1 MKRTALAVRTALL
14 VTLFVTPA
22 VVPACFA
29 GDDPAGLGKGA
40 LVIVGG
46 ALTSDN
52 APVYLKILEL
62 ALPDK
67 PVCIIPLASGDPRS
81 AAIAVLSDLVR
92 HGGEGVAQAIEFTA
106 KTPERAHDSETV
118 KLLRACG
125 GFYFTGGDQS
135 RIVDVLRPN
144 GGSTP
149 AFEAIRDVLRAGGV
163 VAGSSA
169 GAAMMTDPMIGS
181 GDAQA
186 ALDHGLVDHDDENAG
201 VWIRNGMG
209 FFGGALTDQHFL
221 ARGRTGRLLAL
232 LDARADI
239 KLAFGIDENTA
250 LVVRGDH
257 AAVLGP
263 SGVIV
268 FDAQGATRRGAGK
281 GFTGAKL
288 FLLGEGDRWLL
299 NRDEAVPSADKEAVA
314 AREDADPPGVPLSP
328 FVDAAFAYFL
338 GGFAPYPAPGAI
350 LPAGR
355 WGVRLAKPDGFR
367 ALARPGRGAYGMP
380 RDMFA
385 GPFTVDLVPIDE
397 ALPRDPAPSSSPV
410 PAPKRDAKPDTKPA
424 APPRTP

>member
-1 MKRTALAVRTALL
+1 MKRNALAWFAAAALA
-14 VTLFVTPA
+14 FVPSCF
-22 VVPACFA
+22 VPSCCA

-46 ALTSDN
+46 ALSSNN

-67 PVCIIPLASGDPRS
+67 PICILPLASGDPRS
-81 AAIAVLSDLVR
+81 AAIAVLSDFTR
-92 HGGEGVAQAIEFTA
+92 HGGEGVAQALEFTQ
-106 KTPERAHDSETV
+106 KTPERARDPETV

-135 RIVDVLRPN
+135 RIVDVLRPK
-144 GGSTP
+144 GESTP
-149 AFEAIRDVLRAGGV
+149 AYEAIRDVLRAGGV
-163 VAGSSA
+163 IAGSSA

-221 ARGRTGRLLAL
+221 ARGRMGRLLAL
-232 LDARADI
+232 VDARADV

-257 AAVLGP
+257 AAALGP
-263 SGVIV
+263 SGVV
-268 FDAQGATRRGAGK
+268 VLDARGAARRGPGK
-281 GFTGAKL
+281 GFTGAVL
-288 FLLGEGDRWLL
+288 FLMGEGDRWLL
-299 NRDEAVPSADKEAVA
+299 GRNEVVPAADKSAVA
-314 AREDADPPGVPLSP
+314 TPGDADPPGVPMSP
-328 FVDAAFAYFL
+328 FVDAAFATFL

-355 WGVRLAKPDGFR
+355 WGVRLSKPDGFR

-385 GPFTVDLVPIDE
+385 GPFTVDLVPIAE
-397 ALPRDPAPSSSPV
+397 AVPPQRPV
-410 PAPKRDAKPDTKPA
+410 KP
-424 APPRTP
+424 